1 MGRLNRQYLLLATLL
16 FHAATQRSRKMRKFI
31 RNKKKGYF
39 KTSYNNRLRR
49 YPVEFE
55 KMTRMFPEDFDFI
68 VETLGD
74 RLKTN
79 SNNTCMSPHE
89 RLFITL

>member
-39 KTSYNNRLRR
+39 KTSYNRLRR